1 MKLTLVIV
9 ALSAASSSAQRC
21 SGPGTGDSLSIA
33 RLLPGIFG
41 QVLGDVNVEEPEY
54 EVLLDRKDRAVPY
67 EVREYGTRWTV
78 GTDMRSS
85 DDTSA
90 FQWVLHFQYQI
101 QLDHT
106 NSFQAF
112 GGLHRGVPDAA
123 EREGDEDRDDG
134 PGVRQAQVR
143 VGRRQRQRD
152 GLLPALGHGPEG
164 QDTQS
169 QL

>member
-9 ALSAASSSAQRC
+9 ALSAAASSASAQRC

-78 GTDMRSS
+78 GTDMRTA

-90 FQWVLHFQYQI
+90 FQ
-101 QLDHT
+101 
-106 NSFQAF
+106 
-112 GGLHRGVPDAA
+112 
-123 EREGDEDRDDG
+123 
-134 PGVRQAQVR
+134 
-143 VGRRQRQRD
+143 
-152 GLLPALGHGPEG
+152 
-164 QDTQS
+164 
-169 QL
+169 

>member
-1 MKLTLVIV
+1 MKFAFSLVIV

-78 GTDMRSS
+78 GTDMRTS

-90 FQWVLHFQYQI
+90 FQ
-101 QLDHT
+101 
-106 NSFQAF
+106 
-112 GGLHRGVPDAA
+112 
-123 EREGDEDRDDG
+123 
-134 PGVRQAQVR
+134 
-143 VGRRQRQRD
+143 
-152 GLLPALGHGPEG
+152 
-164 QDTQS
+164 
-169 QL
+169 